1 MPHRRWTAEPLKRLS
16 RRQRAGGVIVPAF
29 GQFLRRSRDELR
41 LNADVN
47 SLSVRPCPQT
57 RMDSRSRSEPAEVD
71 LLGGAGG
78 LRCCNK
84 PRKAGGACSE
94 RGGAFAPDP
103 RKGGR
108 SMTQQQLNRRNF
120 LNSLGI
126 TVGAAAAIS
135 VPAIAPAVAQVARP
149 PKGNIPSTP
158 LKFGHM
164 TFLTGP
170 GAVLGEPSLKGHL
183 LAAEEINAQGG
194 ILGKRKIET
203 LTADENAGTDANVKE
218 LRRMKLSEKIDMFT
232 GVISSG
238 NTPALGPVAEEL
250 SLLTIFV
257 DGCTDFLWDKAV
269 PNPQYTFRI
278 TNIQSADGVTCAVAA
293 AQTWPTAKK
302 IAHVH
307 PDYSYGRNA
316 FDHFM
321 VAYKKALRYGMFNDA
336 KFASTIAFGVAPHAI
351 GKDHPEGVIA
361 GVHSNYYFTFPP
373 GNRWPA
379 NKTFVEKYFKR
390 WNEYPNFQSDG
401 AYHTLHM
408 YRTAVE
414 KANALVGGWPDE
426 EAIISQLEGMY
437 FETAA
442 GYLYIRPDNHQGYK
456 DAVTGFSK
464 NVAEYPFQIL
474 DPGRMITIPIRNI
487 TAPPNWPKPGTSHND
502 PTSTYNWIKETWPQE
517 VA

>member
-1 MPHRRWTAEPLKRLS
+1 MSQVTKSASAFVRAFLAILVLELEPMVVRLFRS
-16 RRQRAGGVIVPAF
+16 HKLAGERPRLPARQHVAAPTSMFR
-29 GQFLRRSRDELR
+29 
-41 LNADVN
+41 
-47 SLSVRPCPQT
+47 SLSTWKKAPSSMDHASSAQFVVRTTLPTDP
-57 RMDSRSRSEPAEVD
+57 MDSRSRSEPAEVD
-71 LLGGAGG
+71 LLGGPGG

-103 RKGGR
+103 PKGGR

-126 TVGAAAAIS
+126 TVGAAAATS
-135 VPAIAPAVAQVARP
+135 VPAIGPAVAQVAKP

-170 GAVLGEPSLKGHL
+170 GAVLGDPSLKGHI

-203 LTADENAGTDANVKE
+203 ITADENAGTDANVKE

-250 SLLTIFV
+250 GVLTIFV
-257 DGCTDFLWDKAV
+257 DGCTDSLWDKAV
-269 PNPQYTFRI
+269 PNPKFAFRI

-302 IAHVH
+302 IAHIH

-321 VAYKKALRYGMFNDA
+321 IAYKKMVPGAEVVSEGWPKLGTTDFTAHITKAISSNPDLIMSSVWGGDYVALYKQALRYGMFNNA

-361 GVHSNYYFTFPP
+361 GVHSNYYFTFPREIAGRP
-373 GNRWPA
+373 TRPSW
-379 NKTFVEKYFKR
+379 R
-390 WNEYPNFQSDG
+390 S
-401 AYHTLHM
+401 
-408 YRTAVE
+408 
-414 KANALVGGWPDE
+414 
-426 EAIISQLEGMY
+426 ISS
-437 FETAA
+437 A
-442 GYLYIRPDNHQGYK
+442 G
-456 DAVTGFSK
+456 T
-464 NVAEYPFQIL
+464 
-474 DPGRMITIPIRNI
+474 
-487 TAPPNWPKPGTSHND
+487 
-502 PTSTYNWIKETWPQE
+502 
-517 VA
+517 

>member
-1 MPHRRWTAEPLKRLS
+1 ME
-16 RRQRAGGVIVPAF
+16 QRNVD
-29 GQFLRRSRDELR
+29 RRS
-41 LNADVN
+41 
-47 SLSVRPCPQT
+47 
-57 RMDSRSRSEPAEVD
+57 
-71 LLGGAGG
+71 
-78 LRCCNK
+78 
-84 PRKAGGACSE
+84 
-94 RGGAFAPDP
+94 
-103 RKGGR
+103 
-108 SMTQQQLNRRNF
+108 F
-120 LNSLGI
+120 LNNLGV
-126 TVGAAAAIS
+126 TVGAAAAATAM
-135 VPAIAPAVAQVARP
+135 PAITPASAQGPAA
-149 PKGNIPSTP
+149 PKGKIPDTP

-170 GAVLGEPSLKGHL
+170 GAVLGEPSLKGHI

-203 LTADENAGTDANVKE
+203 ITADEAAGTDANVKE

-250 SLLTIFV
+250 AVLTIFV

-269 PNPQYTFRI
+269 PNPKFAFRI

-293 AQTWPTAKK
+293 AQAWPQAKR
-302 IAHVH
+302 IAHIH

-316 FDHFM
+316 FDHFRLAFSKLVPGTQVVSEGWPKLGTTDFTAHITKAM
-321 VAYKKALRYGMFNDA
+321 SSNPDLIVSSVWGGDYVAMYKQALRYGMFNSA

-361 GVHSNYYFTFPP
+361 GVHANYYFTFPP

-379 NKTFVEKYFKR
+379 NKTFVEKYYKR

-408 YRTAVE
+408 YKTAVE
-414 KANALVGGWPDE
+414 KANKLTGGWPEDE
-426 EAIISQLEGMY
+426 AVISQLEGMY

-442 GYLYIRPDNHQGYK
+442 GDLYIRPDNHQGYK

-474 DPGRMITIPIRNI
+474 DPDRMITIPIRNI
-487 TAPPNWPKPGTSHND
+487 TAPPRWPKPGNGHND
-502 PTSTYNWIKETWPQE
+502 PTATYNWIKETWPQ